1 MFLLEAQ
8 HLPCFAIAQGRFILS
23 HLPSDLRIG
32 TRLLQ
37 ILHGRHF
44 QRTGRV
50 RRVENLESR
59 WTFFNAEMANL
70 TEISRIDVTPC
81 VPLPRFRLVHISGE
95 IRLILV
101 RLNDIPDSQGVDI
114 RAGESSREAAC
125 TALSTQFAE
134 RIGIH
139 GIAVVVL
146 FQWKLVV
153 ICVPLRK
160 TDTVRGLTARDD
172 DFLDAQLTCR
182 FNDVVCAQYI
192 TLEAFVVWY
201 QHVPRIR
208 CEMYHCVRGWD
219 GLFRIEA
226 RVFVVRDVEVGTQR
240 VENLAGVCQVG
251 LERVHAIVW

>member
-1 MFLLEAQ
+1 MLLLEAQ
-8 HLPCFAIAQGRFILS
+8 HLPCFTIAQGRFIPS
-23 HLPSDLRIG
+23 HLPSDLRIR

-37 ILHGRHF
+37 ILHGRRF

-59 WTFFNAEMANL
+59 RTFLNAEVANL
-70 TEISRIDVTPC
+70 TKISRIDITPC
-81 VPLPRFRLVHISGE
+81 VPLPRFRLVNVSGE
-95 IRLILV
+95 IRLIFV
-101 RLNDIPDSQGVDI
+101 RLDDIPDSQGVDI
-114 RAGESSREAAC
+114 RTGESSREASC

-160 TDTVRGLTARDD
+160 TDTVRGLTARND

-182 FNDVVCAQYI
+182 FNHVVCAQYV
-192 TLEAFVVWY
+192 TLEAFVIWN
-201 QHVPRIR
+201 QHIPRIR
-208 CEMYHCVRGWD
+208 CEVDHRIRGWD

-226 RVFVVRDVEVGTQR
+226 RVFVVRDIEVGAQR
-240 VENLAGVCQVG
+240 VEYLTGVCQVG
-251 LERVHAIVW
+251 LECVHAIVW